1 MRLTNV
7 IICFVLS
14 LMGYSQS
21 EKSLLWEISGNGLE
35 KSSYLYG
42 TMHVSKKI
50 AFRLD
55 DVFYEALD
63 KSEIVALESDPDTWL
78 ESEER
83 FGSGTQKE
91 GYGFT
96 TKGFYTHS
104 FALQHPRKK
113 DLASYLA
120 FEEKL
125 VNSILYRTNEYSQ
138 NFEEDTYL
146 DMFIYQAGSRFNK
159 PILALEKLEESA
171 ALVGRASLNSM
182 KMKPDEWLQK
192 RMQQQDLMFLM
203 QDAIGSAI

>member
-1 MRLTNV
+1 M
-7 IICFVLS
+7 C
-14 LMGYSQS
+14 YSQS

-35 KSSYLYG
+35 TSSYLYG

-63 KSEIVALESDPDTWL
+63 KSEIVALESDPETWL
-78 ESEER
+78 ESEDR
-83 FGSGTQKE
+83 FGSDSQNK
-91 GYGFT
+91 GYGFN

-104 FALQHPRKK
+104 FAFQHPRKK

-120 FEEKL
+120 FEERL
-125 VNSILYRTNEYSQ
+125 VNSILYRTNENSQ

-159 PILALEKLEESA
+159 PILALEKLEESS

-192 RMQQQDLMFLM
+192 RM
-203 QDAIGSAI
+203 